1 MKARTM
7 TAVKAPAGVS
17 LSMPEPPLPDIG
29 LNDRI
34 IKEWGKDITQQDGQ
48 HHSFRVSRVD
58 HPDQDGQGP
67 DKKAVAPSTDI
78 GMRGRDWVGGHEDEA
93 EGETA

>member
-1 MKARTM
+1 M
-7 TAVKAPAGVS
+7 
-17 LSMPEPPLPDIG
+17 PDIG

-78 GMRGRDWVGGHEDEA
+78 GMRGRDRVRGHEDEA
-93 EGETA
+93 EGETAQDRMPVKGQVDESVGRRGNELED